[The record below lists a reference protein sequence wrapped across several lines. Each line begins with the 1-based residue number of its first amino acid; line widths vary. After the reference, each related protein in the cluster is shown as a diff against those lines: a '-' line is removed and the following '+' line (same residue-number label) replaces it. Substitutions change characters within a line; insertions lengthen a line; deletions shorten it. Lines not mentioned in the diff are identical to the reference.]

1 MPLLDLNLAV
11 VVDQHGQPS
20 VHLTIDTKWLSFS
33 NVQHAR
39 ALKNLAP
46 CIESDKTEDGEPVF
60 LYNEV
65 TGVALTITGVSD
77 SAKSEQ
83 FNETYFSH
91 SETERVWG
99 LLLGLLG
106 DKTFTNLGALT

>member
-65 TGVALTITGVSD
+65 TGVALTITGAIGSPCLD
-77 SAKSEQ
+77 
-83 FNETYFSH
+83 T
-91 SETERVWG
+91 TG
-99 LLLGLLG
+99 T
-106 DKTFTNLGALT
+106 TFPDPEGKKLRKQI

>member
-46 CIESDKTEDGEPVF
+46 CIESDKTEYHDAPRRGTKSRETDKVRCLVGGWSRNVGTNAGRP
-60 LYNEV
+60 
-65 TGVALTITGVSD
+65 TPSD
-77 SAKSEQ
+77 SRTA
-83 FNETYFSH
+83 
-91 SETERVWG
+91 
-99 LLLGLLG
+99 
-106 DKTFTNLGALT
+106 